1 MWIFVVIGA
10 VVIGVVAYNYG
21 RGKRASDE
29 LDRELELNSDAIST
43 PPLLP
48 PNVIGQSHLEYPSEP
63 GWVDYPSTT
72 WWRTGDG
79 PTSIWMAF
87 VEKAEGISHIEVLTI
102 CGKTIL
108 DTVIMSRK
116 DAYDAT
122 QKLKSFGWRYARRE
136 AILERMKVEELN
148 LPEEGLN

>member
-29 LDRELELNSDAIST
+29 LDRELELKSDAIST

-63 GWVDYPSTT
+63 GGSTIPPPLGGVRAMGQQVYGWPSLK
-72 WWRTGDG
+72 RRRA
-79 PTSIWMAF
+79 SR
-87 VEKAEGISHIEVLTI
+87 
-102 CGKTIL
+102 IL
-108 DTVIMSRK
+108 K
-116 DAYDAT
+116 
-122 QKLKSFGWRYARRE
+122 F
-136 AILERMKVEELN
+136 
-148 LPEEGLN
+148 